1 MPLDPRRQQELQAW
15 QQKAQTGALS
25 DKQNLRMNYLQ
36 NRMGRP
42 AQPNQPNMGG
52 QGQASSPLI
61 PRNQRINGF
70 QGAMNLNQNV
80 QNQQAQDNLRYNNPV
95 FNGIGGGQ
103 STSIDPNTGQPVV
116 NQWLSPDQQNLYN
129 TENQFSQEGLK
140 AALGMLGNP
149 QDFNRQQIED
159 SVFNNLTR
167 SINQDKTRDQKALE
181 ESLVA
186 RGIPVGSEAYNSAT
200 AQFNQRY
207 DDLTTAARDRATQF
221 GGEEMSRRA
230 DIINKLGQVGPGLR
244 TPNMPA
250 FQGPQVDYGNVPQTD
265 LLYKSDRREGRK
277 SRAEIEAL
285 RRVGKGG
292 GGGSRGPSQ
301 PESPFY
307 A

>member
-15 QQKAQTGALS
+15 QQKAQTGALN
-25 DKQNLRMNYLQ
+25 DKQQLRMNYLQ

-42 AQPNQPNMGG
+42 AQQPTPNQPGS
-52 QGQASSPLI
+52 GQASSPLV
-61 PRNQRINGF
+61 PRNTRIQGF
-70 QGAMNLNQNV
+70 PGAMNLNQNV

-181 ESLVA
+181 ENLA
-186 RGIPVGSEAYNSAT
+186 GRGIPVGSEAYNSAMG
-200 AQFNQRY
+200 QFNQRY
-207 DDLTTAARDRATQF
+207 DDLNTQARDRATQF

-230 DIINKLGQVGPGLR
+230 DIINRLGGVGPGLR
-244 TPNMPA
+244 TPNMPG
-250 FQGPQVDYGNVPQTD
+250 FQGTQVQYGNPAELD
-265 LLYKSDRREGRK
+265 LAYKQLRLQRRQQ
-277 SRAEIEAL
+277 RAQEAAL
-285 RRVGKGG
+285 RKVGSGG
-292 GGGSRGPSQ
+292 GGGRSGPST